1 MKTTVAFQELP
12 LPWTRRAQTF
22 SVHEAKAKA
31 LFDKIDDF
39 DARVEDFLKRYEAAV
54 TYKEDAA

>member
-1 MKTTVAFQELP
+1 MQVPVVFQELP

-22 SVHEAKAKA
+22 SVYEAKAKA
-31 LFDKIDDF
+31 LFDKVDDF
-39 DARVEDFLKRYEAAV
+39 DARVEDFFKRYEAAV